1 MYRQGLLASVTTER
15 GEPCYYAKA
24 VAPPRGCLQRSN
36 VDMVMVGRRATPK
49 WRRVC
54 EACWAWLLQERL
66 ANVALPYV
74 IVLLSD
80 LARVRLFSCIAP
92 GVASYHDCVL
102 PRTQCAK

>member
-1 MYRQGLLASVTTER
+1 MYRQGLPASVTPER

-36 VDMVMVGRRATPK
+36 VDMVMVGKRATPK

-66 ANVALPYV
+66 ANVAPPYV
-74 IVLLSD
+74 TVSPPD
-80 LARVRLFSCIAP
+80 LASDCGAQDSASVFQSEFTEIAFVNP
-92 GVASYHDCVL
+92 C
-102 PRTQCAK
+102 